1 MHPIAMSWAHFGQ
14 GKPSLKLP
22 TFSSTFVSVVHE
34 FRQHI
39 ENQFS
44 RLLTHRFIL
53 ACSGGLD
60 SVVLAYLC
68 QNCNL
73 DFAIAHCNFRLRGA
87 ESDADEEFVKK
98 LAQYFNRQ
106 YFVTHFDT
114 IGYVN
119 NNKVSVQV
127 AARELRYHWFA
138 EIMQENH
145 IGTLV
150 TAHQAD
156 DNLETFLINLSRGT
170 GIDGL
175 TGIPSQTDTI
185 CRPLL
190 NFSKSML
197 FDFATNEGIV
207 WREESTNSETKY
219 LRNKIRHDI
228 VPVLKKLHP
237 TFMDNFTATQHN
249 LKETA
254 LLADRHIEQLKDSL
268 FEIDKHGI
276 RIKVASLEALTPIR
290 PYLYALFK
298 SFGFTEWDNVEHLLS
313 AMSGKEVLSGTHRL
327 VKDREYLLLTRNHDV
342 TNETYLI
349 EEKTTQINL
358 PIKLSIEPVTTLGN
372 LDKNV
377 LYVDKETL
385 KYPLTLRKWKNGD
398 YFYPFGMKGKKKLS
412 KFFKDE
418 KVAVTYKEK
427 QWLLCSGNDIFW
439 VIGRR
444 GDERFKVTKST
455 KNIIKF
461 NYVP

>member
-1 MHPIAMSWAHFGQ
+1 MVQ
-14 GKPSLKLP
+14 
-22 TFSSTFVSVVHE
+22 E
-34 FRQHI
+34 FKQHI
-39 ENQFS
+39 ENQFP

-60 SVVLAYLC
+60 SVVLAHLC
-68 QNCNL
+68 QNCGL
-73 DFAIAHCNFRLRGA
+73 DFALAHCNFRLRGA
-87 ESDADEEFVKK
+87 ESDGDEEFVKE
-98 LAQYFNRQ
+98 LANKFNCHF
-106 YFVTHFDT
+106 FVTHFDT
-114 IGYVN
+114 IGYIN
-119 NNKVSVQV
+119 KNKVSVQV

-138 EIMQENH
+138 EIMQKNN
-145 IGTLV
+145 IGILV
-150 TAHQAD
+150 TAHHAD
-156 DNLETFLINLSRGT
+156 DNLETFLINFSRGT

-175 TGIPSQTDTI
+175 TGIPSQTDAI

-190 NFSKSML
+190 NFSRSML
-197 FDFATNEGIV
+197 LDYATNEGII

-228 VPVLKKLHP
+228 VPLLKQLHP

-254 LLADRHIEQLKDSL
+254 LLAEQHIELLKQTL
-268 FEIDKHGI
+268 FEEVEDSI
-276 RIKVASLEALTPIR
+276 RIKVASLEVLTPIR

-327 VKDREYLLLTRNHDV
+327 VKDREYLLLTRIHDV
-342 TNETYLI
+342 SNQTYLI
-349 EEKTTQINL
+349 EEKTTQINT
-358 PIKLSIEPVTTLGN
+358 PIKLSIEPVTALGN

-398 YFYPFGMKGKKKLS
+398 YFYPLGMKGKKKLS
-412 KFFKDE
+412 KFLKDE
-418 KVAVTYKEK
+418 KVAVIFKEK
-427 QWLLCSGNDIFW
+427 QWLLCSGNDIIW

-444 GDERFKVTKST
+444 GDERFKITKT
-455 KNIIKF
+455 TENIIKF

>member
-1 MHPIAMSWAHFGQ
+1 
-14 GKPSLKLP
+14 
-22 TFSSTFVSVVHE
+22 VVYE

-39 ENQFS
+39 ENHFP
-44 RLLTHRFIL
+44 RLLSHRFIL

-60 SVVLAYLC
+60 SVVLAHLC
-68 QNCNL
+68 QHCNL
-73 DFAIAHCNFRLRGA
+73 DFVLAHCNFRLRGA
-87 ESDADEEFVKK
+87 ESESDEEFVKQ
-98 LAQYFNRQ
+98 LALKFKRK

-119 NNKVSVQV
+119 KNKVSVQV

-138 EIMQENH
+138 EIMAENR

-150 TAHQAD
+150 TAHHAD

-190 NFSKSML
+190 IFSKRVL
-197 FDFATNEGIV
+197 FDFATSEGII
-207 WREESTNSETKY
+207 WREERTNSETKY

-228 VPVLKKLHP
+228 VPLLKQLHP
-237 TFMDNFTATQHN
+237 AFMNNFAATQHN

-254 LLADRHIEQLKDSL
+254 LLAERHIEQLKASL
-268 FEIDKHGI
+268 FENVEDSI
-276 RIKVASLEALTPIR
+276 RIKITSLQALNPIR

-298 SFGFTEWDNVEHLLS
+298 TFGFTEWDNVAHLLS

-327 VKDREYLLLTRNHDV
+327 VKDREYLLLTRIQEV
-342 TNETYLI
+342 SNETYLI
-349 EEKTTQINL
+349 EEKTGQINT
-358 PIKLSIEPVTTLGN
+358 PIKLTIEPVTTWGN

-412 KFFKDE
+412 KFLKDE
-418 KVAVTYKEK
+418 KVAVIFKGK
-427 QWLLCSGNDIFW
+427 QWLLCSGNEIIW